1 MIKVFCSRQSIK
13 ISGHALF
20 ATAGKDLVCA
30 AISAITIGS
39 INALESFSPQ
49 EITIQNGQ
57 VIININHQLTYED
70 KIRLNMLITMIK
82 TIAAQYPQNIFIEK
96 MYNYL

>member
-1 MIKVFCSRQSIK
+1 MIKVSCSSQSIK
-13 ISGHALF
+13 ISGHAF
-20 ATAGKDLVCA
+20 AGSPGNDLVCA
-30 AISAITIGS
+30 AVSAIVIGS
-39 INALESFSPQ
+39 IHTLESFSPQ

-96 MYNYL
+96 MYNLI